1 MSRERKTMD
10 GLRLKLLPRLAWRG
24 IVTNKNVSYPY
35 LAAGIFSVFVYFVFS
50 SILENDI
57 VALLPRSSYA
67 WIMLCLGKELLSIIL
82 LFFLIYANSFLV
94 KRRTREFGLY
104 HMLGL
109 EKRHIGVM
117 MFCESILLYMGAVF
131 GGVILGLVLS
141 KLMFLL
147 LLRICRLSADVP
159 FAFELSA
166 FTDTMRYFGVVFAVN
181 CGGGLWQVGRAQ
193 PVELMS
199 SGRKG
204 EREPKFLWVYAT
216 IGAVTLAGGYWI
228 SITSQVDSMIFLAFF
243 GAVFL
248 VIVGTYLLFT
258 SGSVALLKW
267 MKTRKGLYYSPKN
280 FITVSGMLYRMKKSA
295 ASLSNICIFSTMTL
309 ITLICTVSLAIG
321 LDGSVHFEYPYD
333 MMFYY
338 DAESVTA
345 REIEEKTA
353 ELTPKYGLE
362 AERVDIYHKIDL
374 PIHRA
379 GNQFDVRNGGGSDYD
394 DYALYLM
401 TQEDYNLVENREVNL
416 SEEEALIYCSGMD
429 FGYDTVNFMDMEFLV
444 QEEPADFFPYPKAKV
459 NGFNAVFVMVVK
471 DRKVW
476 ERCVDTWCRANGI
489 EDIDGY
495 IRDVEKLNVK
505 ILLSGEDKQK
515 QAFLE
520 ELGEWGQG
528 LPGFNSVQNG
538 MERRENGRVMYGAL
552 LFVGILFALIF
563 FMCLI
568 LIMYYKQ
575 ITEGYEDRDN
585 FTIMQKVGMS
595 DEEIHDTVH
604 RQIFMVFG
612 LPLFGA
618 LMHMVAGMFM
628 VKGLFAVLS
637 LYDMQIIVGS
647 SIGVSLLFAAV
658 YGTSYLVTA
667 KTYYRIVKQG

>member
-295 ASLSNICIFSTMTL
+295 AGLSNICIFSTMTL